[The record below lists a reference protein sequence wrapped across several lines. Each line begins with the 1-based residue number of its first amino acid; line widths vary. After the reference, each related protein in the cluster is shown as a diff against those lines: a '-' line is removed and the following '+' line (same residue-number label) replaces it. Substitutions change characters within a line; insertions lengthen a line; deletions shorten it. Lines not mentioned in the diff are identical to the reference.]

1 MFAFWDLNSRQC
13 VDCCFN
19 TLPKNNNQ
27 QLSKGNPLFLL
38 LQKNNTKKKLKNKPD
53 KTQGSTSH
61 VEDKNHILYLLKT
74 KHRCP
79 QGIQVSLYKKQI
91 QIQLNQKQLDFSD
104 VYFWRNTLKIFL
116 LFPRRPPHTPH
127 CENNC
132 PIWHVDPKAKAAAIT
147 LRLLR
152 LSDPK
157 LTHPDFQGNREV

>member
-61 VEDKNHILYLLKT
+61 VEDKNHILYLLKLNT
-74 KHRCP
+74 GALRE
-79 QGIQVSLYKKQI
+79 YK
-91 QIQLNQKQLDFSD
+91 FP
-104 VYFWRNTLKIFL
+104 FTRNKYKYSSI
-116 LFPRRPPHTPH
+116 R
-127 CENNC
+127 NNLTSQMF
-132 PIWHVDPKAKAAAIT
+132 ISGAI
-147 LRLLR
+147 L
-152 LSDPK
+152 
-157 LTHPDFQGNREV
+157 